1 MLSSKPCTASGC
13 ARRPSRGSPSNRC
26 ACNAR
31 AGVRLHPASGV
42 VWVRLCC
49 GIEFVAMTGSRSV
62 FARVGASAC
71 SLPCAYF
78 LSFESK
84 QTETGS
90 PCLRLMGTASNRT
103 DHLLIGMAS
112 NRTDHLLRSQHFL
125 LPNNVWTP
133 SPEFPPSF
141 PRVSILPAVACRCQS
156 ASPRQDS
163 SPTAGNEKLRGE
175 SISALESGQ
184 ACGGQSQSRATPVT
198 VP

>member
-13 ARRPSRGSPSNRC
+13 ARRPSKGSPSNRC

-133 SPEFPPSF
+133 SPEYPSSF
-141 PRVSILPAVACRCQS
+141 DLTCSGLPMSECKPS
-156 ASPRQDS
+156 ARQQPDS
-163 SPTAGNEKLRGE
+163 REREAEGRIYQCSGKRPGVWRTE
-175 SISALESGQ
+175 SE
-184 ACGGQSQSRATPVT
+184 
-198 VP
+198 